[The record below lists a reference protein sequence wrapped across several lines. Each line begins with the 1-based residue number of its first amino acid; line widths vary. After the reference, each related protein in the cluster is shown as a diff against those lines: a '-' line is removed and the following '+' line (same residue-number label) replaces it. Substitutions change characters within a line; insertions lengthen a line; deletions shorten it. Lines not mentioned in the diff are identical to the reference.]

1 MVAKPPLS
9 KLSDM
14 FVTSSMSL
22 LMCAFPWQL
31 TETGGLPSRCRMME
45 MSWGARSHATL
56 MSFWKSP
63 RLRRRELMYWIS
75 PMSPDFTISWM
86 RLTGAE

>member
-1 MVAKPPLS
+1 
-9 KLSDM
+9 
-14 FVTSSMSL
+14 
-22 LMCAFPWQL
+22 
-31 TETGGLPSRCRMME
+31 MME

-75 PMSPDFTISWM
+75 PMSPAFTISLM
-86 RLTGAE
+86 RRTGAE